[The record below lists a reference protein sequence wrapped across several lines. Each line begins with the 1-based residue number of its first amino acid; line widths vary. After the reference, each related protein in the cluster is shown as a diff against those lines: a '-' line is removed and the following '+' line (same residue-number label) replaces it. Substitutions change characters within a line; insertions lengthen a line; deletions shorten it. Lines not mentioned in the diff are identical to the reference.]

1 MNKMWKK
8 IFILL
13 SAYLSAIAFAV
24 IGGIL
29 WYKKDEDEEID
40 KTLKLALIVT
50 LIFTGISA
58 FLGIYNYIGGLWS
71 DYYLS
76 NAYEFYKVM
85 TNLVNIAKIITFA
98 VFIIKVFFEKSQTK
112 EVVENQ
118 TINAANKK
126 QPVVKKFSK
135 SESVDKEELK

>member
-1 MNKMWKK
+1 MNNMWKK

-13 SAYLSAIAFAV
+13 CAYLSAIAFAV
-24 IGGIL
+24 IGGVV
-29 WYKKDEDEEID
+29 WYKNSEDEEVK
-40 KTLKLALIVT
+40 KTLKLALILT

-58 FLGIYNYIGGLWS
+58 LLGLYNYIGGLWS
-71 DYYLS
+71 HYYSSSAYEVYSYLS
-76 NAYEFYKVM
+76 D
-85 TNLVNIAKIITFA
+85 LVNIAKIITFA